1 MGIFT
6 FEKRNREE
14 ELQNEID
21 SKDILIIQNQKRIK
35 ELEHLLNEQQQE
47 EKKSEEAMKRL
58 VIERDELARQNAQLE
73 IEKTTLYYQLQEE
86 LENKSML
93 EKVIEALKEELEKFK
108 QKLSKKD
115 ESIKDE
121 QRKKN
126 KYKFYY
132 ENGACDFTKAISLF
146 NDLTGYELNETRVR
160 TYLVQNNII
169 YKAGRYYAPT
179 PYAEDFNLVVVHGEY
194 GTTPPKYTFEF
205 LRYLK
210 TQVDAKNL

>member
-1 MGIFT
+1 MGIFA

-21 SKDILIIQNQKRIK
+21 SKEVLIAQNQMKIK
-35 ELEHLLNEQQQE
+35 ELEQLLSEQQKENQQE
-47 EKKSEEAMKRL
+47 SEAMKRL
-58 VIERDELARQNAQLE
+58 VIERDELSRENAQLE

-86 LENKSML
+86 LENKSAL
-93 EKVIEALKEELEKFK
+93 EKVIETLKQELEKFK

-132 ENGACDFTKAISLF
+132 ENGAVDFTKAVSIF
-146 NDLTGYELNETRVR
+146 NDLTGYQLNETKVR

-194 GTTPPKYTFEF
+194 GATPPKYTFEF

-210 TQVDAKNL
+210 QQVDAKNL

>member
-1 MGIFT
+1 MLSASYH
-6 FEKRNREE
+6 R
-14 ELQNEID
+14 
-21 SKDILIIQNQKRIK
+21 S
-35 ELEHLLNEQQQE
+35 ELELLQEEQAIDLKLDPEE
-47 EKKSEEAMKRL
+47 EKK
-58 VIERDELARQNAQLE
+58 
-73 IEKTTLYYQLQEE
+73 
-86 LENKSML
+86 
-93 EKVIEALKEELEKFK
+93 
-108 QKLSKKD
+108 KLLG
-115 ESIKDE
+115 EIKDE

-146 NDLTGYELNETRVR
+146 NDLTGCGLNETRVR

-210 TQVDAKNL
+210 QQVDAKNL

>member
-86 LENKSML
+86 LEKNYNL
-93 EKVIEALKEELEKFK
+93 LRK
-108 QKLSKKD
+108 QCNINNQFN
-115 ESIKDE
+115 IKN
-121 QRKKN
+121 RIFL
-126 KYKFYY
+126 FY
-132 ENGACDFTKAISLF
+132 F
-146 NDLTGYELNETRVR
+146 
-160 TYLVQNNII
+160 
-169 YKAGRYYAPT
+169 
-179 PYAEDFNLVVVHGEY
+179 
-194 GTTPPKYTFEF
+194 
-205 LRYLK
+205 
-210 TQVDAKNL
+210 

>member
-1 MGIFT
+1 MGIFA

-21 SKDILIIQNQKRIK
+21 SKEVLIAQNQMKIK
-35 ELEHLLNEQQQE
+35 ELEQLLSEQQKENQQE
-47 EKKSEEAMKRL
+47 NEAMKRL
-58 VIERDELARQNAQLE
+58 VIERDELARENAQLE

-86 LENKSML
+86 IENKSQL
-93 EKVIEALKEELEKFK
+93 EKIIENLKQELEKFK
-108 QKLSKKD
+108 QRLSKKD
-115 ESIKDE
+115 ESIKNE

-132 ENGACDFTKAISLF
+132 ENGAVDFTKAVSIF
-146 NDLTGYELNETRVR
+146 NDLTGYQLNETKVR

-194 GTTPPKYTFEF
+194 GATPPKYTFEF

-210 TQVDAKNL
+210 QQVDAKNL

>member
-1 MGIFT
+1 MGIFA

-21 SKDILIIQNQKRIK
+21 SKEVLIAQNQMKIK
-35 ELEHLLNEQQQE
+35 ELEQLLSEQQKENQQE
-47 EKKSEEAMKRL
+47 SEAMKRL
-58 VIERDELARQNAQLE
+58 VIERDELAHENAQLE

-86 LENKSML
+86 LENKSIF
-93 EKVIEALKEELEKFK
+93 EKTIETLKQELEKFK

-132 ENGACDFTKAISLF
+132 ENGAVDFTKAVSIF
-146 NDLTGYELNETRVR
+146 NDLTGYQLNETKVR

-210 TQVDAKNL
+210 QQVDAKNL